1 MPESE
6 WEPDR
11 AALTAGAAEVAHGV
25 PAELEAV
32 DKIAEAHQYLHDARL
47 NVAIGC
53 SMNDDGSCLL
63 TIQAADPLPEW
74 SP

>member
-1 MPESE
+1 MPHSE
-6 WEPDR
+6 WEPVKAD
-11 AALTAGAAEVAHGV
+11 LVAGASEVEHPV
-25 PAELEAV
+25 PVEAV
-32 DKIAEAHQYLHDARL
+32 VDDKIAEAHAYLYDAKI

-74 SP
+74 SE